1 MAVDMTLVPWSR
13 LAKLAPPGTNG
24 EELQAAADRYALTGD
39 LYAACADL
47 WEEAA
52 MAIDTTP
59 DDVPT
64 TPTEDR
70 AVKSVS
76 QDGISITYAD
86 EALIGDNMSSRL
98 ASQAAF
104 MAKARYFRSR
114 AKASTPLMHR
124 TDYEP
129 FRGRGVHE
137 VDPDLIIPVNEVT
150 EL

>member
-47 WEEAA
+47 WEEKA
-52 MAIDTTP
+52 MAVDTSP
-59 DDVPT
+59 DEIPA

-70 AVKSVS
+70 TVKSVT

-86 EALIGDNMSSRL
+86 EALIGNNMSSRL

-114 AKASTPLMHR
+114 AKASTPLMHDV
-124 TDYEP
+124 DYEP
-129 FRGRGVHE
+129 YLGRGRME
-137 VDPDLIIPVNEVT
+137 RDPDLIIPVNEVT